1 MLIVSIMTHIPSQGF
16 ALCMWTLVMEDV
28 NGVYVELVFLDI
40 VLNFGQGFFTAAI
53 FGLDTK
59 LIVIPLLRW

>member
-1 MLIVSIMTHIPSQGF
+1 
-16 ALCMWTLVMEDV
+16 MWTLVTEEV

-53 FGLDTK
+53 FGLDSK
-59 LIVIPLLRW
+59 LIVMPLLKM